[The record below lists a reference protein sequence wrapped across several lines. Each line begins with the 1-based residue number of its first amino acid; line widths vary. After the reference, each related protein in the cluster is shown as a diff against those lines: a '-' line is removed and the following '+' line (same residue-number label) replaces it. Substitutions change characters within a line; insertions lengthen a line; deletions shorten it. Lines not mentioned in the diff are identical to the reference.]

1 MLFWRSQH
9 HLYGRLDGKTEAD
22 PPGLDGHRDRCYY
35 SDGVLER
42 SSGQI
47 VIALT
52 PPSITNNQVDDGR

>member
-9 HLYGRLDGKTEAD
+9 HLYGRLAGKTEAD